1 MQRPTDSTTH
11 VPSLSRFQRR
21 QQRIAIWST
30 MTDLRQLGLHETKS
44 DTANIAA
51 EKGSLMTRYIPE
63 ETLAATVILR
73 VKHKFRQRLVEWAG
87 AFEIG
92 LLGLILMHSG
102 STFGNSTNWLLMESI
117 ATEETWSYTLFWVG
131 TIRLAG
137 LWING
142 AMEAVTPWIRT
153 AGAFSGLFV
162 FGSILS
168 SMIYA
173 WIWLGV
179 PPSTGLAPYG
189 VGFVM
194 EIASI
199 ILAVADARIYRNGS
213 RERRRNQPSP

>member
-1 MQRPTDSTTH
+1 MIDQ
-11 VPSLSRFQRR
+11 
-21 QQRIAIWST
+21 
-30 MTDLRQLGLHETKS
+30 RQLGLHETKS
-44 DTANIAA
+44 DTASIAV
-51 EKGSLMTRYIPE
+51 EKGNPMTRNIPE
-63 ETLAATVILR
+63 ETLFATVTLR

-92 LLGLILMHSG
+92 LLGLILMHPG
-102 STFGNSTNWLLMESI
+102 ATFRSSINWLLLESI
-117 ATEETWSYTLFWVG
+117 TSEQNWSLILFMIG

-137 LWING
+137 LWVNG

-153 AGAFSGLFV
+153 AGAFGGLFV

-173 WIWLGV
+173 WVWLGV

-189 VGFVM
+189 VGFIM

-199 ILAVADARIYRNGS
+199 VLAVSDARIYRNGS
-213 RERRRNQPSP
+213 RERWRNQPGP